1 MPEELE
7 ISKVFE
13 NLEQAVECLDEAYKG
28 EKQLE
33 NELIEFMQIYR
44 KPEESSHSEAHIVSN
59 ESTKFPL
66 NI

>member
-28 EKQLE
+28 EK
-33 NELIEFMQIYR
+33 
-44 KPEESSHSEAHIVSN
+44 
-59 ESTKFPL
+59 
-66 NI
+66 